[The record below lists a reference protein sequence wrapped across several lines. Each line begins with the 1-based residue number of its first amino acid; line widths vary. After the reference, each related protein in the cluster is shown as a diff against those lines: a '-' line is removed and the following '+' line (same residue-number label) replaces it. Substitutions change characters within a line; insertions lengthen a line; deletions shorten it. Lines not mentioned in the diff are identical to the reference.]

1 MKIEDYK
8 KLEPFSLNKIKKKK
22 IFENLISSLTLHH
35 YKNSKDYK
43 KILDFFGYKFSKKQ
57 LSDIPFLPTKLFK
70 QFELKSISNEKK
82 FKTLFSSGTTGSVPS
97 KIYLDK
103 ENAHSQVKTLT
114 KIMSTILGNIRL
126 PMLIIDQNPKVL
138 NRESFNARSVAIYGF
153 SIFGK
158 NHAYLLNDKGNID
171 YNSLNDFLHKYG
183 NEKFFIFGFTSV
195 VFENLIKK
203 LSNKL
208 LKFSFKNGILL
219 HGGGWKKMEA
229 IKISN
234 KIFKERLLNK
244 IKLKNIYN
252 YYGLVEQTGS
262 IFIECGKCGCFI
274 TSIFSDIL
282 IRDKHFNVLKNGKK
296 GIIQLFSLLPTS
308 YPGHS
313 ILTEDI
319 GEIINEDGCKCG
331 TKGKCFLVHGRAAK
345 SEIRG
350 CSDT

>member
-8 KLEPFSLNKIKKKK
+8 KLDPFSLNKIKKKK

-114 KIMSTILGNIRL
+114 KIMSTVLGNIRL
-126 PMLIIDQNPKVL
+126 PMLIIDQNPKAL

-158 NHAYLLNDKGNID
+158 NHTYLLNDKGNID

-229 IKISN
+229 IKVSN
-234 KIFKERLLNK
+234 KIFKERLLKK

-282 IRDKHFNVLKNGKK
+282 IRDKHFNILKNGKK

-331 TKGKCFLVHGRAAK
+331 TKGKCFFSARKGSK
-345 SEIRG
+345 I
-350 CSDT
+350 